1 MESFQTVRE
10 EEVRQMINDISTSS
24 GPINI
29 GEKIVSTTN
38 NIFCRVSFGKR
49 YYEEKGSATGFPQ
62 MLAELSALAGMVHIG
77 DIFPSLSW
85 VGELTGVNARLRK
98 NYHEWD
104 EFLGKA
110 IEEHLDQNIADVNH
124 KGTQDLVDILLDI
137 QKKGKQDFNLDND
150 GIKAILLVIY
160 NFAVIL
166 CCLQAFSSLK
176 HKIYILLYR
185 TILWQEQNLYPTL

>member
-10 EEVRQMINDISTSS
+10 EEVRQMVNDINRSS

-29 GEKIVSTTN
+29 GEKIVSATN

-49 YYEEKGSATGFPQ
+49 YYEAKGSATGFPQ
-62 MLAELSALAGMVHIG
+62 MLGELSALAGMVHIG

-85 VGELTGVNARLRK
+85 VGKLTGVNARLRK

-110 IEEHLDQNIADVNH
+110 IEEHLDQSIEDVDYR
-124 KGTQDLVDILLDI
+124 GTQDLVDILLDI
-137 QKKGKQDFNLDND
+137 QKKGEHNFNLDND

-160 NFAVIL
+160 FGLIL
-166 CCLQAFSSLK
+166 CCIQGFSW
-176 HKIYILLYR
+176 Y
-185 TILWQEQNLYPTL
+185 T